1 MTTLQNID
9 YTDILWMPLDL
20 PKFNRCDELIEDFD
34 IQFVHHTATAF
45 EVQRLLEANPNY
57 GISKPRTDLTS
68 SQFAM
73 LDYCNEYLPFSDLVN
88 IKIHHMHMQGGMHID
103 FNEPKNNMELYKHN
117 KENEPCGYRM
127 VIGGTKQG
135 DLAVI
140 NNEQEIIPSLPD
152 DTDWYVIS
160 HTGTVH
166 GNTRYVDDRYILFCH
181 GWMDKEKNEELLS
194 RSLIKYNN
202 SVIYI

>member
-88 IKIHHMHMQGGMHID
+88 IKIHHIKVYHHDLYQVLKKD
-103 FNEPKNNMELYKHN
+103 F
-117 KENEPCGYRM
+117 
-127 VIGGTKQG
+127 
-135 DLAVI
+135 
-140 NNEQEIIPSLPD
+140 II
-152 DTDWYVIS
+152 
-160 HTGTVH
+160 
-166 GNTRYVDDRYILFCH
+166 F
-181 GWMDKEKNEELLS
+181 
-194 RSLIKYNN
+194 
-202 SVIYI
+202 